1 MMDTPQFPEAFASV
15 IGLGAPKRYFP
26 IKNLNRA
33 GSLTA
38 FLIFLTG
45 SILVFLYGLY
55 STYVAYQK
63 HGPAMIADKLVWP
76 VIIAFVLLLL
86 GLAAGW
92 SAYANWKRGIALY
105 DQGFAVRDRKGIL
118 SWRWEDVAAL
128 TAAVTRHY
136 TNGIFTGTTH
146 LYTLYNRQ
154 NERLVLNDIYVK
166 VEELAKAIEECIFPL
181 LYVRAA
187 DQYNTGQML
196 IFGPVAVS
204 KAGIQIG
211 KKTYPWMKV
220 KEVSVHQGTVKISRK
235 DGGWFS
241 GANAAAASIP
251 NLRVL
256 LAIIHQVVGV
266 KTS

>member
-1 MMDTPQFPEAFASV
+1 MNNPPFPETFTSAV

-38 FLIFLTG
+38 FLIFLAG
-45 SILVFLYGLY
+45 SALVFLYGLY
-55 STYVAYQK
+55 ATYLAYQK
-63 HGPAMIADKLVWP
+63 HGPAMIDDKLVWP
-76 VIIAFVLLLL
+76 VFIALILLLL

-92 SAYANWKRGIALY
+92 SAYANWKRGVALY

-118 SWRWEDVAAL
+118 SWRWEEVASL
-128 TAAVTRHY
+128 TTAVTRHY
-136 TNGIFTGTTH
+136 TNGIYTGTTH
-146 LYTLYNRQ
+146 LYTLYNRH

-166 VEELAKAIEECIFPL
+166 VEELAKAIEECIFPH
-181 LYVRAA
+181 LYGRAA

-204 KAGIQIG
+204 KAGIRIG
-211 KKTYPWMKV
+211 KKTYPWTEV
-220 KEVSVHQGTVKISRK
+220 KEVSIHQGTVKVSKK

-241 GANAAAASIP
+241 RASARVSAIP

-256 LAIIHQVVGV
+256 LTIIHQVVGV
-266 KTS
+266 KAG